1 MIPPVGSPAP
11 DFSLTWKVGQPP
23 VDRTLHADGGPLV
36 VLFFPLAFS
45 PVCTDEMC
53 AVAGL
58 RDRWTSLGARV
69 VGISVDSP
77 WVNVR
82 FAEDN
87 AIPFPL
93 LSDFNK
99 DVARAYGVLNEDYF
113 GMRGVSDRAAFVID
127 GEGRI
132 AYAWHTEDD
141 SILPDFDAIAEVVR
155 ELRG

>member
-1 MIPPVGSPAP
+1 MSVRTGDAAP
-11 DFSLTWKVGQPP
+11 GFTLPFQPGETVDLGAHFGQ
-23 VDRTLHADGGPLV
+23 DKV
-36 VLFFPLAFS
+36 VLLFIPLAFS

-53 AVAGL
+53 AVAE
-58 RDRWTSLGARV
+58 RWDRWSALGARV

-82 FAEDN
+82 FAEEN
-87 AIPFPL
+87 AIHFPL

-127 GEGRI
+127 AEGRI

-141 SILPDFDAIAEVVR
+141 SILPDFDAIAEVVTQ
-155 ELRG
+155 LRD